1 MVFNLGCPLESL
13 GEYFKIPLQTAPQTH
28 SVRISGSALVFW
40 NTAGDSKV
48 WPEIRKTDLL
58 EQSGIR
64 INLNEK
70 KKKAILGASFEK
82 QVS

>member
-1 MVFNLGCPLESL
+1 MVFNLDCPLESL
-13 GEYFKIPLQTAPQTH
+13 GEYFKIPLQAASQTH

-48 WPEIRKTDLL
+48 WPEIRTTILL
-58 EQSGIR
+58 EQSGV
-64 INLNEK
+64 LMQ
-70 KKKAILGASFEK
+70 KKKAILGAGCEK